1 MDITDNTCTT
11 PPCAARPNPP
21 LAAEGAQVCPR
32 CVDRLCTDCSEI
44 PDLWEPWTFTSALLP
59 VKGDA
64 GPRAPGIALSAPG
77 NLTAIAMRDP
87 RTSWSE
93 RGDLLNPQRALAEV
107 TVRVLADGAGRTVG
121 AAWVSVAESC
131 AVLGR
136 GKLHRWALAQEW
148 AGLMCWTVR
157 LVRDQLGMLAG
168 EQRPRP
174 VGVCGKCSG
183 PMWVSGASVVCRT
196 PSCGSERS
204 GFELLTGWAGQAA
217 S

>member
-1 MDITDNTCTT
+1 
-11 PPCAARPNPP
+11 
-21 LAAEGAQVCPR
+21 
-32 CVDRLCTDCSEI
+32 VDRLRTDCSEI
-44 PDLWEPWTFTSALLP
+44 PDLWEPWTYTSALLP
-59 VKGDA
+59 TKGAA

-77 NLTAIAMRDP
+77 NLTAIVMRDP

-93 RGDLLNPQRALAEV
+93 RGDLLNPQRALAEI

-121 AAWVSVAESC
+121 ASGVSVAESC

-157 LVRDQLGMLAG
+157 LVRDQLGGLAH
-168 EQRPRP
+168 EHRPRP
-174 VGVCGKCSG
+174 VGVCGGCGG
-183 PMWVSGASVVCRT
+183 PVWVSGASVVCRNRE
-196 PSCGSERS
+196 CAVERS
-204 GFELLTGWAGQAA
+204 GFELLEEWSGGVA